1 MEREGEEKWRRGAA
15 RLRWWGFKLNN
26 FNKSMV
32 ERDSLEGEHRLG
44 EVPDCPICF
53 QKLSFGLAATPC
65 GHVYHKHCIE
75 RAVGGVPGTL
85 GSCPMCRTPTQVDTL
100 LQLQLNIEMPDC
112 KWRGGGL
119 AETHSL

>member
-1 MEREGEEKWRRGAA
+1 
-15 RLRWWGFKLNN
+15 
-26 FNKSMV
+26 MV